1 MLEAPVGLAFFGPDL
16 RFRWV
21 NAALARLAGRSGPV
35 AAGGQPSSVV
45 PPGHALAGGS
55 GGVTPVD
62 PSDPLEPA
70 GYAGRLPSEVWPEE
84 LAARA
89 EAALRKVL
97 ADDAPVPEHG
107 YPLADPASA
116 EATGHASWFPV
127 HDAAGE
133 IAGAGLMLLELR
145 SHPA

>member
-35 AAGGQPSSVV
+35 AAGGQPSSVA

-133 IAGAGLMLLELR
+133 LSLI
-145 SHPA
+145 HI